1 MIIYR
6 NKSIQSFSK
15 NVKLMSVAVGA
26 TLISTAVAAAIHTSI
41 TKGENAEANN
51 YGIAAGYNANA
62 GVQAIAVGRLAKA
75 SNNFSAAI
83 GDTAEAKGISSY
95 AFGRNTY
102 TNNWANAFGA
112 QAKGEISTAIG
123 WDAEANGLRS
133 QAIGAQ
139 AKVYGDRSLSVGHD
153 VQTHKEYSFSIGSNV
168 VNKGTKTTVIGRNID
183 VSTDNSVFLGDS
195 SAYTAPSNTSG
206 GIGKVTGDY
215 AGVEA
220 KGVVSVGS
228 KGNERRI
235 QNVAAGLVSK
245 TSTDAI
251 NGS

>member
-1 MIIYR
+1 M
-6 NKSIQSFSK
+6 
-15 NVKLMSVAVGA
+15 
-26 TLISTAVAAAIHTSI
+26 
-41 TKGENAEANN
+41 
-51 YGIAAGYNANA
+51 
-62 GVQAIAVGRLAKA
+62 
-75 SNNFSAAI
+75 
-83 GDTAEAKGISSY
+83 
-95 AFGRNTY
+95 
-102 TNNWANAFGA
+102 
-112 QAKGEISTAIG
+112 
-123 WDAEANGLRS
+123 
-133 QAIGAQ
+133 
-139 AKVYGDRSLSVGHD
+139 YGDRSLSVGND

-195 SAYTAPSNTSG
+195 SAYTAPSNTL